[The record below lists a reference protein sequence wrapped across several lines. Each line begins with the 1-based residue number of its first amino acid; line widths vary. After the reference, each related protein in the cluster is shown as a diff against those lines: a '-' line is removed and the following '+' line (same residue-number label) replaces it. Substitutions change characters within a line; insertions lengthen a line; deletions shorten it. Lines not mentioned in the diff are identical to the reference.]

1 MLLLK
6 EHTYFNQQQN
16 INGEQNR
23 VQWTY
28 LEDRFGLKYNSLII
42 SVKDENFFFTEYSQ
56 TFLIGYEQFRG

>member
-42 SVKDENFFFTEYSQ
+42 SVKD
-56 TFLIGYEQFRG
+56 